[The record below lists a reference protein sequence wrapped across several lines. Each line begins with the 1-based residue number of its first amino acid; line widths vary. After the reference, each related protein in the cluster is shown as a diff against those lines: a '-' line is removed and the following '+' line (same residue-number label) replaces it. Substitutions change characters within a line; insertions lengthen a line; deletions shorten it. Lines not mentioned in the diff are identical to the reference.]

1 MNREENRKLIVGPIG
16 AIPTPFD
23 SNYNLNLGAMHD
35 MVQYMV
41 GNGVSNGN
49 GVIKVAS
56 AIGEGPMLRDSEW
69 PALLRTVV
77 RAANGKAPV
86 MFGIHYKDTFR
97 AIEDAKR
104 AQDLGAIGLQI
115 APPVYNI
122 PTQQDMYD
130 YYSDVGKAIE
140 IGIMIYHTHWI
151 HGGRIETDTF
161 HRMRD
166 LERVI
171 AIKWSPHGDG
181 QTYEDMEQF
190 VDHFNIIDNS
200 ANPVRCF
207 KLGGHGWVQTTL
219 DAYPPHEL
227 KVLELLRAGQYEKA
241 DEAYCRVYRPI
252 EAIYAKLHERTGGQS
267 LIMKGLA
274 EVMGHKVGAS
284 RPPSKPLTVEEM
296 TELRTLATSWGWP
309 VPTT

>member
-41 GNGVSNGN
+41 ENGVSNGN

-69 PALLRTVV
+69 PALLRTAV
-77 RAANGKAPV
+77 RAAIGKAPV
-86 MFGIHYKDTFR
+86 MFGIHYKDTLR

-241 DEAYCRVYRPI
+241 EEAYC
-252 EAIYAKLHERTGGQS
+252 
-267 LIMKGLA
+267 
-274 EVMGHKVGAS
+274 
-284 RPPSKPLTVEEM
+284 
-296 TELRTLATSWGWP
+296 
-309 VPTT
+309 